1 MAMAD
6 DLKDKLLNAALE
18 NVVFDGWGEAT
29 FDVAMRSVGVDAA
42 VAKAVFPRG
51 AVDMAVAYHKRGDA
65 QMLAQM
71 DAADLAAMRYSQR
84 VAAGVQFRIEA
95 IENKEIVRR
104 GMTLFAMPQHAGEGA
119 QLIWGTADAIWTRLG
134 DTSDDINW
142 YSKRAILSGVYG
154 STLVF
159 WLGDS
164 SDGYAATWAFLERRI
179 CNVMQ
184 IEKLKSQVRGN
195 PVLSKL
201 MDVPNAF
208 LGYVKAPSNTRRS
221 DLPGHWAPRDGKSS

>member
-1 MAMAD
+1 MTD

-18 NVVFDGWGEAT
+18 NVVFDGWGVAT
-29 FDVAMRSVGVDAA
+29 FDAA
-42 VAKAVFPRG
+42 VQAVGIDTELAKAVFPRG
-51 AVDMAVAYHKRGDA
+51 AVDMAAAYHKRGDA
-65 QMLAQM
+65 EMLDRMAV
-71 DAADLAAMRYSQR
+71 ADLGAMRYSER
-84 VAAGVQFRIEA
+84 VAAGVRFRLEA
-95 IENKEIVRR
+95 IENKEVVRR

-119 QLIWGTADAIWTRLG
+119 QLVWGTADAIWNKLG

-154 STLVF
+154 STLLF
-159 WLGDS
+159 WLGDT

-179 CNVMQ
+179 GNVMQ

-201 MDVPNAF
+201 FTIPNA
-208 LGYVKAPSNTRRS
+208 LLKNVKAPSKDRRS
-221 DLPGHWAPRDGKSS
+221 DLPGHWTPRGGENS